1 MLADKLINVG
11 EISGVFGVKG
21 WLKVFSLTS
30 PRENILNYSSWIL
43 KKGNTLKN
51 VKLMQGKQQGN
62 VIIARIDDIADREVA
77 ASYIGWKILISRKQL
92 PETEADEYYWT
103 DLIGLNVETEQGI
116 SLGKVDYLI
125 ATGANDVLVVKQD
138 NKEHLIPFLQGS
150 TISKLDL
157 DKKLIVVDWDSDF

>member
-30 PRENILNYSSWIL
+30 PRENILNYSSWVL
-43 KKGNTLKN
+43 KKENTLKN
-51 VKLMQGKQQGN
+51 VKLIQGKRQGN
-62 VIIARIDDIADREVA
+62 VMLARIDEIADRDMA
-77 ASYIGWKILISRKQL
+77 ASYIGWEILISRKQL
-92 PETEADEYYWT
+92 PETETDEYYWA
-103 DLIGLNVETEQGI
+103 DLIGLKVETEQGI

-138 NKEHLIPFLQGS
+138 NKERLIPFLQSS
-150 TISKLDL
+150 TINKLDL
-157 DKKLIVVDWDSDF
+157 DKKLIVVDWDPDF